1 MPAKK
6 RGARACRHAQGH
18 TGTAAFKKRKQ
29 RNLFDRQNFHFL
41 FCHQSN
47 WPKTSFTRDK
57 KSVTNY
63 WQTLVNFSLFAIRF
77 SYQPTWRIGE
87 RRLGHFWQW
96 QLKQQVVTKTGFE
109 YLFTRSYQINNLNR
123 INVYYGHFLKMKDQI
138 YFWVIFCFFYVSFQ
152 VKIL

>member
-57 KSVTNY
+57 KKCVKLLEDPCELFLICYTFQLLTDLKNWRKEARPLLTVTT
-63 WQTLVNFSLFAIRF
+63 QT
-77 SYQPTWRIGE
+77 
-87 RRLGHFWQW
+87 
-96 QLKQQVVTKTGFE
+96 TG
-109 YLFTRSYQINNLNR
+109 SNKNWI
-123 INVYYGHFLKMKDQI
+123 
-138 YFWVIFCFFYVSFQ
+138 
-152 VKIL
+152 